1 MLTETVV
8 IEDRVL
14 RFEKAKS
21 NIGNVSENIGEGEV
35 DNPNAAPYYP
45 QVHPQ
50 VYIPYYTYGLNS
62 QQIHTF
68 QVPNQPLVMYPHGTG
83 GQVYPPAPVHPMS
96 PSDSVST
103 DSSSFDEM
111 NKIFVGHLNGE
122 LVTQRKLLRHFQRYG
137 HITDIELFKNNLDG
151 TLRPDAFAFIS
162 YLKPEQML
170 QAIKEENGRE
180 WLGKQLKCCKA
191 LKKREG
197 GVQGI
202 EGEVHETNPN
212 NNEELESEPA
222 LEHPLE
228 PEPENVQV
236 CLSASSI

>member
-1 MLTETVV
+1 
-8 IEDRVL
+8 
-14 RFEKAKS
+14 
-21 NIGNVSENIGEGEV
+21 
-35 DNPNAAPYYP
+35 
-45 QVHPQ
+45 
-50 VYIPYYTYGLNS
+50 
-62 QQIHTF
+62 
-68 QVPNQPLVMYPHGTG
+68 
-83 GQVYPPAPVHPMS
+83 
-96 PSDSVST
+96 
-103 DSSSFDEM
+103 
-111 NKIFVGHLNGE
+111 
-122 LVTQRKLLRHFQRYG
+122 
-137 HITDIELFKNNLDG
+137 
-151 TLRPDAFAFIS
+151 
-162 YLKPEQML
+162 ML